1 MLINIQNTKKK
12 KKGIFILE
20 ERWRRKQR
28 RYRVDC
34 EESKVAIVEEFWV
47 LLLREV
53 VVLFRVSRLL
63 DSELRCGGVFQVRL
77 FFVSLW

>member
-1 MLINIQNTKKK
+1 
-12 KKGIFILE
+12 
-20 ERWRRKQR
+20 
-28 RYRVDC
+28 VDC

-63 DSELRCGGVFQVRL
+63 DSELRCGGVFQVR
-77 FFVSLW
+77 FFFISLW